1 MPAMRNLLVVGG
13 FLVIAALAVL
23 FYRDLETRAIATQAT
38 EQLDRANVEIDKLR
52 AAQRVTSAQLENRV
66 LPARKTRVVVYFHPS
81 GLTEADAAK
90 LAASLKPYGFDV
102 HVARHPAGK
111 RPDAVYVG
119 SHIGAEEAQV
129 VLSQVPYDI
138 EYVFRAD
145 LPKPFGGDPEGRTI
159 GIGYLST
166 QRAPSDARTAPAK
179 ISRRELASLLQPKL
193 ANVEFQ
199 QRLRKIT
206 GS

>member
-1 MPAMRNLLVVGG
+1 MRNFLVVGG
-13 FLVIAALAVL
+13 FLVIAVLAFV
-23 FYRDLETRAIATQAT
+23 FYREIETRAMVSQAL
-38 EQLDRANVEIDKLR
+38 EQLDRANIEIDKLR
-52 AAQRVTSAQLENRV
+52 AAQRVTTAQIENRM
-66 LPARKTRVVVYFHPS
+66 LPARKTRVNVYFHPS

-90 LAASLKPYGFDV
+90 IAATLKPHGFEV
-102 HVARHPAGK
+102 HIARHPAAK

-119 SHIGAEEAQV
+119 AFISAEEAQL

-145 LPKPFGGDPEGRTI
+145 FPRQHGGDPEGRTI
-159 GIGYLST
+159 GLGYLSSHPGG
-166 QRAPSDARTAPAK
+166 ADPRTKAGK
-179 ISRRELASLLQPKL
+179 LSRQQLSSLMQPKVS
-193 ANVEFQ
+193 NTEFH